1 MIELSMLELQD
12 AELLPARE
20 ALQGAGSVNLSIV
33 AFNTALALPED
44 DGNAIANA
52 HQTIVALQSAGGDED

>member
-20 ALQGAGSVNLSIV
+20 TLLGASTVLSIF
-33 AFNTALALPED
+33 AHNTALALPEEE
-44 DGNAIANA
+44 GNAIANA
-52 HQTIVALQSAGGDED
+52 HQTIVAIQSAGGEED